1 VAIGSKGFVEGI
13 FARCRGHFG
22 AKRKSGARKVREDAA
37 GTLNA
42 LRDLR
47 LRPVSGP

>member
-13 FARCRGHFG
+13 FARCRGYFG
-22 AKRKSGARKVREDAA
+22 PKRKSGARKVREDAA
-37 GTLNA
+37 GGLHA

-47 LRPVSGP
+47 VEGVS

>member
-13 FARCRGHFG
+13 FTRCRGHFG

-37 GTLNA
+37 GGLHA
-42 LRDLR
+42 LRELK
-47 LRPVSGP
+47 LNTVG